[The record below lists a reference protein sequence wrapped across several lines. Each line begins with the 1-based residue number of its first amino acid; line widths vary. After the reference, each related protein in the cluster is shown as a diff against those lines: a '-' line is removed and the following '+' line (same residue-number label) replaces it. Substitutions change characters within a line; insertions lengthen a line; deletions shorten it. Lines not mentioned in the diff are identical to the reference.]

1 MKIVIKLDK
10 RLYKYAKHHTLTFA
24 EIDEIC
30 DVIANGTPL
39 PEGAEILTKEAYS
52 DLCTRAADVPGNTR
66 KRTKTHACDCISRQA
81 AEGKLKKVVDE
92 MALIFADIRKK
103 NVDDSVCCL
112 CEYDC
117 DHGIDGCANECPGFE
132 RDDCFKLKEEYQKE
146 WTDLSDIPS
155 VEPERKIGRWEWV
168 QYDSNPNIGNWHCT
182 ECRNIVIKG
191 VKKEKKGAVFPLYTH
206 CPNCGAKMEVNR

>member
-10 RLYKYAKHHTLTFA
+10 RLYKYAKHHTLTSA

-39 PEGAEILTKEAYS
+39 PEGVEILTKDAYS
-52 DLCTRAADVPGNTR
+52 DLCRRAADVPENAR
-66 KRTKTHACDCISRQA
+66 KRTKTHACVCINRQA
-81 AEGKLKKVVDE
+81 AEEKLKKVVDE
-92 MALIFADIRKK
+92 MALIFADIREK
-103 NVDDSVCCL
+103 NVDDSVCGL

-132 RDDCFKLKEEYQKE
+132 KDDCFKLKEEYQKE

-155 VEPERKIGRWEWV
+155 VEHERKTGKWIRGKYWNVGIGMGE
-168 QYDSNPNIGNWHCT
+168 QYGYFYKCSECGKEVKGGYT
-182 ECRNIVIKG
+182 ECTDRFCKS
-191 VKKEKKGAVFPLYTH
+191 
-206 CPNCGAKMEVNR
+206 CGAKMEVNR